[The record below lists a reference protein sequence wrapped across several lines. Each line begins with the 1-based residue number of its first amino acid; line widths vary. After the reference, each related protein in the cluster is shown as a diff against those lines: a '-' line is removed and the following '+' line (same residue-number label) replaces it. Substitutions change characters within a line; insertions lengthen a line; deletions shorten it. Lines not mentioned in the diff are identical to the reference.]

1 MYMHAMLVKK
11 NLHDS
16 KNDIAC
22 RIGHKVV
29 FINEIDRGLILYFL
43 LLIKLH
49 IHFAINNFNVHQILI
64 SVHQVVNSRKMY

>member
-11 NLHDS
+11 KLHDS
-16 KNDIAC
+16 KDDIAC
-22 RIGHKVV
+22 RIDHKEV
-29 FINEIDRGLILYFL
+29 FINKIDIGLIQNLF